1 MALATESKQQP
12 IAEKLRQ
19 VVKQRRVSHAYIF
32 AGPRGVGK
40 TQAAVSFAMALNCL
54 DEVAPETGEACG
66 KCHNCLRIANSNHP
80 DVLVIE
86 PDGKS
91 IKIDQIRQTQKDIG
105 FKAVDARYKLF
116 IIREAE
122 ALTDQAA
129 NSLLKLLE
137 EPGNNMA
144 SILLVENYQQLLPT
158 IRSRAQLFSFQP
170 QEPFAMLE
178 ASVEDGAELIAGLR
192 NIVLEW
198 TEEIASRR
206 YAAVHRVANQLN
218 KDQELKDNIKLVLDM
233 LLLWYRDVLN
243 IKLGRVRIAES
254 AELSYKE
261 QFTELKK
268 QSGQLSEEDLLLLL
282 ERIIEI
288 KKRLD
293 YNVNLQL
300 LLEQM
305 IFSLWEGR

>member
-1 MALATESKQQP
+1 MVVARESGQRS
-12 IAEKLRQ
+12 ITDKLQQ
-19 VVKQRRVSHAYIF
+19 VVKLRRISHAYIF

-40 TQAAVSFAMALNCL
+40 TQAAISFAMALNCL
-54 DEVAPETGEACG
+54 DESASDAGAACG
-66 KCHNCLRIANSNHP
+66 VCSSCKRINNHNHP

-86 PDGKS
+86 PDGRS
-91 IKIDQIRQTQKDIG
+91 IRIDQIRQTQKDIG
-105 FKAVDARYKLF
+105 FKAVDARYKVF
-116 IIREAE
+116 IIREAG

-137 EPGNNMA
+137 EPVNNIV
-144 SILLVENYQQLLPT
+144 SILLIENYQQLLPT

-178 ASVEDGAELIAGLR
+178 ASVEDGAELIARLKSLV
-192 NIVLEW
+192 IEW

-206 YAAVHRVANQLN
+206 YAAVHRITNQIN
-218 KDQELKDNIKLVLDM
+218 KDSDIKDNIKLVLDM
-233 LLLWYRDVLN
+233 LLLWYRDLLN
-243 IKLGRVRIAES
+243 IKLGRVRS
-254 AELSYKE
+254 ADSDDLSYQE
-261 QFTELKK
+261 QFTELKM
-268 QSGQLSEEDLLLLL
+268 QAGQLTEEALINQL

-305 IFSLWEGR
+305 IYSLWEGR